1 MSTRRPRTGS
11 LTPRVIAVLALA
23 TIAPTVVVGFLAIRR
38 ARADLEREVVR
49 GNLALIRSMG
59 ASVDGTLQSARRALD
74 LAAASWAD
82 QRTAEFQDDET
93 SRRATGRLLRRLRR
107 EVPLFATLSIVSV
120 DGEVI
125 HGDPITAAGGTGA
138 HTFGGYI
145 GDLIFDE
152 GRPRV
157 RVVSQA
163 RSRTGEL
170 VGVFVAQLDLRFIS
184 EALEQTRLGQGA
196 RLLVV
201 DGDGIPVA
209 RSDGVP
215 IASATSLRG
224 SNPAVDRA
232 LGSATE
238 GSLESGGL
246 VAVYR
251 NLSSYQSRRG
261 VRWAIIL
268 DQPTEYAYALAY
280 KTTRDTLA
288 AGVIAL
294 AAALF
299 FGLLLATRMTRPLR
313 ALATRADAIAGA
325 GGVPDDAP
333 PSPDDAPGEI
343 GLLAQRIDEMA
354 RRIGEREQLQ
364 SALARGD
371 RLATVG
377 TMSASVAHE
386 INNPLTTVLGYA
398 KLLLED
404 KDEDHPDRAGLELIA
419 DEAARMKKIVGAL
432 LDYSR
437 AERSS
442 EPEPG
447 DVNELLKRTARLLRP
462 ALRRARVQVE
472 LELSEPLP
480 KAAADGHELQQIFVN
495 LAQNAAQAMQDGG
508 VLTLASRLDPHELA
522 VEVEFIDDGPGVP
535 EADRERIFDPF
546 YTTKEAG
553 SGTGLGLAVCKHLV
567 GRFNGNIAVVDAPSG
582 RGACFRVVIPIQT

>member
-1 MSTRRPRTGS
+1 VSTDGPRTGS

-49 GNLALIRSMG
+49 GNLALIRTMG
-59 ASVDGTLQSARRALD
+59 ASVDDTLQSARRALD

-82 QRTAEFQDDET
+82 QRAADFADDDT
-93 SRRATGRLLRRLRR
+93 TRRRTGRLLRRLRR

-120 DGEVI
+120 QGEVI
-125 HGDPITAAGGTGA
+125 HGDPIAAPGGTGA

-184 EALEQTRLGQGA
+184 EALEETRLGQGA

-238 GSLESGGL
+238 GNLESGGL

-268 DQPTEYAYALAY
+268 DQPTEYAYALAH
-280 KTTRDTLA
+280 KTTRDTLV
-288 AGVIAL
+288 AGFIAL
-294 AAALF
+294 AGALF
-299 FGLLLATRMTRPLR
+299 LGLLLATRMTRPLR
-313 ALATRADAIAGA
+313 ALAARADAIAGA
-325 GGVPDDAP
+325 GGIPEDAP
-333 PSPDDAPGEI
+333 PAPVSAPGEI
-343 GLLAQRIDEMA
+343 GALAQRIDEMA
-354 RRIGEREQLQ
+354 RRIGEREQLHG
-364 SALARGD
+364 ALARGD

-404 KDEDHPDRAGLELIA
+404 KEEDHPDRAGLELIA
-419 DEAARMKKIVGAL
+419 DEAERMKKIVGAL

-437 AERSS
+437 SERSP

-447 DVNELLKRTARLLRP
+447 DVNKLLTRTAKLLRP
-462 ALRRARVQVE
+462 ALRRARVRVA
-472 LELSEPLP
+472 LDLSEPLP
-480 KAAADGHELQQIFVN
+480 RTRADAHALQQVFVN
-495 LAQNAAQAMQDGG
+495 LAQNAAQAMPEGG
-508 VLTLASRLDPHELA
+508 ALTIESKLDPHDLV
-522 VEVEFIDDGPGVP
+522 VEVRFTDDGPGVP

-567 GRFNGNIAVVDAPSG
+567 ERFDGRIGVVDAPDG
-582 RGACFRVVIPIQT
+582 RGACFRVVIPIEA